1 MNIKIF
7 SLLFALLLLFSFSCS
22 RNSPGVYRKTKPLMD
37 TLVTVTVVADSDKKA
52 DSAIEKAFSAIER
65 FGDKID
71 FFKETS
77 ELSAINRNA
86 GIAAVKVSPET
97 LGVIEQAVYVAE
109 KSDGAFDPTVGPEIG
124 LWDFAKKI
132 RPSDE
137 EIKKNLPL
145 VGYRN
150 IVIDKKKATVFLKE
164 KGMKMDLGGIAKG
177 YAADLAVDVLR
188 RDGISAGIVANAGD
202 ISTFGLKPDGK
213 RWNVGIKN
221 PRQKGEADE
230 LIAKAALSDKS
241 ISTSGDYERYFI
253 SEGKRYHH
261 LLDPRTGYPAGL
273 SRSVTIITDRA
284 AFTDAFATAVFVLGP
299 DKGMK
304 LLRETGMDG
313 IIIDTDGG
321 IQTTP
326 GTRGIVT
333 FENSH

>member
-150 IVIDKKKATVFLKE
+150 IVIDKKKSTVFLKE
-164 KGMKMDLGGIAKG
+164 KGMKIDLGGIAKG